1 MPPVSKHVILYTT
14 LVQETA
20 PYAGALVSGV
30 DALILTLCLAGNS
43 EEPPKSILSLLDG
56 QDEVQGEITS
66 YYLPPPPALS
76 NTHIHISS
84 DWPLAHGGK
93 SHLAPSRGC
102 FGKPGWLIYIY
113 KKKGAP
119 GVSPQD
125 LSKWLSSDQN
135 MGRTQ
140 LLTSE
145 FSMRVNGCCCCC

>member
-1 MPPVSKHVILYTT
+1 MDRG
-14 LVQETA
+14 A

-93 SHLAPSRGC
+93 SHLAPSENPRDG
-102 FGKPGWLIYIY
+102 
-113 KKKGAP
+113 GAWWAAVY
-119 GVSPQD
+119 GVAQS
-125 LSKWLSSDQN
+125 
-135 MGRTQ
+135 RTR
-140 LLTSE
+140 LKREL
-145 FSMRVNGCCCCC
+145 